1 MSKFT
6 VTKNRLMTMD
16 EVEEALKP
24 LGLPEAAEAFI
35 REQFQEAWDNSEVVN
50 DDGTAACEPQYVG
63 PYVAEEGK
71 LGWGCSHETVFED
84 LCQAMGLGENLSE
97 EDEDKANQVFDKFFT
112 E

>member
-1 MSKFT
+1 
-6 VTKNRLMTMD
+6 VH
-16 EVEEALKP
+16 
-24 LGLPEAAEAFI
+24 
-35 REQFQEAWDNSEVVN
+35 EVVAVVAV
-50 DDGTAACEPQYVG
+50 DDKTMAANCGVLSVILHR